1 MQLTEEQQRII
12 AYVKQMKRGD
22 RLKVEAKAG
31 SGKTSTLVEV
41 AKANPD
47 KRFLYL
53 AFNKAIVNEAKGKFP
68 KNVVVKTTHSLAY
81 GKIVTPLV
89 VPVIALVDQL
99 LGGRSV
105 LRLRGDR
112 DQAQVDH
119 AGKVKR
125 GQFRAEH
132 CVLQAGSRRPSEAN
146 R

>member
-12 AYVKQMKRGD
+12 AYVKQMKRGG

-41 AKANPD
+41 ARANPD

-81 GKIVTPLV
+81 GKIVTPLQKQHRFRV
-89 VPVIALVDQL
+89 
-99 LGGRSV
+99 
-105 LRLRGDR
+105 
-112 DQAQVDH
+112 H
-119 AGKVKR
+119 GKLTM
-125 GQFRAEH
+125 F
-132 CVLQAGSRRPSEAN
+132 
-146 R
+146 